1 MSQEIKRSALL
12 FMEPSL
18 LLDVTSGRLR
28 CVPGGCVIHAQ
39 NPQEEAAMND
49 CREDTQLFAA
59 LPHPRLP
66 RERHEDLVTVP
77 MGSHT

>member
-1 MSQEIKRSALL
+1 
-12 FMEPSL
+12 
-18 LLDVTSGRLR
+18 
-28 CVPGGCVIHAQ
+28 
-39 NPQEEAAMND
+39 MND